1 MTVVKVKKTVA
12 KTKRSARMS
21 DYAPIL
27 MPRWLH
33 TVDPVA
39 RGAIS
44 RRIAEEFTL
53 LMQREGVRAFE
64 MPRSA
69 ACAHESGHAIVETVL
84 GARVKSVQIHT
95 CLQLRGLGSE
105 AWGGVTLC
113 HGDTGWGITEHTPT
127 QEVRHRIYRMIAGIA
142 GEIVLDSDNVRS
154 GSSLD
159 ERVVARLI
167 TLNLHAREG
176 RGGHPSETWRECW
189 YWALTTIKRNEEV
202 GRQLMVK
209 LDAAK
214 RLKGKPLEA
223 ILRRVR
229 QIPDERRHELKG
241 R

>member
-95 CLQLRGLGSE
+95 CLQLRG
-105 AWGGVTLC
+105 AWQRGVGRRDTLP
-113 HGDTGWGITEHTPT
+113 W
-127 QEVRHRIYRMIAGIA
+127 RYRMGHHRAHA
-142 GEIVLDSDNVRS
+142 NSRS
-154 GSSLD
+154 AAPHLSHD
-159 ERVVARLI
+159 C
-167 TLNLHAREG
+167 
-176 RGGHPSETWRECW
+176 GH
-189 YWALTTIKRNEEV
+189 
-202 GRQLMVK
+202 
-209 LDAAK
+209 
-214 RLKGKPLEA
+214 
-223 ILRRVR
+223 RR
-229 QIPDERRHELKG
+229 
-241 R
+241 